1 MAEEVNNI
9 STWPLLST
17 IDSPADLRRLPQ
29 EKLPTVCSEL
39 RSFLIDSLSRNPGH
53 FASSMGAVELTV
65 ALHYVFNTPYD
76 RIVWDVGH
84 QAYGHKILTGR
95 RDRFATNRRL
105 NGLSGF
111 PNPDESEYDTFSA
124 GHASNSISAAL
135 GMAVAT
141 EMNDDH
147 PRRNVVAVIGDA
159 SISGGMAFE
168 GLNNAANTPNNLL
181 IILNDNDMSIDA
193 NVGSLH
199 SYLAQINSSPRYNR
213 LRYKFYKLLRKLRLV
228 GDRGK

>member
-1 MAEEVNNI
+1 MAEVNE
-9 STWPLLST
+9 PLHKGVVTENNGGVSSGAGILSA
-17 IDSPADLRRLPQ
+17 IDSPSDLRLLPEERLPQ
-29 EKLPTVCSEL
+29 VCADI
-39 RSFLIDSLSRNPGH
+39 RRFLINSLAKNPGH
-53 FASSMGAVELTV
+53 FASSMGTVELTV

-84 QAYGHKILTGR
+84 QAYGHKLLTGR
-95 RDRFATNRRL
+95 RDNFHTNRKL

-111 PNPDESEYDTFSA
+111 PNPDESEYDTFMA

-141 EMNDDH
+141 EMNADE

-159 SISGGMAFE
+159 SISGGLAFE
-168 GLNNAANTPNNLL
+168 GMNNAANTPNNLL

-193 NVGSLH
+193 NVG
-199 SYLAQINSSPRYNR
+199 
-213 LRYKFYKLLRKLRLV
+213 
-228 GDRGK
+228 